1 MRNLVIR
8 FGLWLLRV
16 AGVPEPPYEP
26 AMVESARRQAA
37 VWESAVRGPDQGH
50 SRRRKV
56 LMNLRS
62 EFPDA
67 PGRVLAFALE
77 RAMWRDG

>member
-26 AMVESARRQAA
+26 AMVKYAQLQAVA
-37 VWESAVRGPDQGH
+37 WERAIRGPAQGD

-67 PGRVLAFALE
+67 TARVLAFALE
-77 RAMWRDG
+77 RALWR